1 LIDISSFNTP
11 LIQNTVT
18 ILLAYKPNRSPRVY
32 HRMFQRLPF
41 ARLIS
46 SHIVTAAVLF
56 AMSVLAMH
64 PTSLQAQK
72 VAKYGADFLSGGVG
86 GRALGMG
93 GTHVGIV
100 QDVSAV
106 YWNPAGLAGLM
117 YPQISYMH
125 AERFAGIVSFDYAG
139 AAIPLSA
146 QSTVGLTL
154 IRSGVDDIPNTLNA
168 WDAERNQPKPNPEN
182 FIERFSAADYA
193 FLLSYA
199 RSLTEELTIGV
210 TGKIVRRTI
219 GDFADAWGYSFD
231 AGIQWISGP
240 WMLGANLQDVSTM
253 LQSWSINKS
262 SLVQLADFQQ
272 EIPEGGTFLVLPV
285 ARLGG
290 GYRAMMG
297 PSTVTLALDLDV
309 AFDGQQAFVLNAGD
323 VSFHPRLGAEYT
335 FKEVVS
341 LRAGISRV
349 LVSDAIGFDVT
360 PTVGAGLRLNQ
371 ISLDYGFGDFA
382 GLTSDL
388 GFSHRVSARLI
399 LQQPR
404 LKRDED

>member
-1 LIDISSFNTP
+1 MYQRISFRLSKFVRSF
-11 LIQNTVT
+11 LSS
-18 ILLAYKPNRSPRVY
+18 ILLLCGLMVLSP
-32 HRMFQRLPF
+32 
-41 ARLIS
+41 S
-46 SHIVTAAVLF
+46 SAE
-56 AMSVLAMH
+56 
-64 PTSLQAQK
+64 AQK
-72 VAKYGADFLSGGVG
+72 LAKYGADFLSGGVG

-93 GTHVGIV
+93 GTHIGIV

-106 YWNPAGLAGLM
+106 YWNVAGLAGIE

-139 AAIPLSA
+139 AAVPINA
-146 QSTVGLTL
+146 KSTVGITI

-168 WDAERNQPKPNPEN
+168 WDVERNQPKPNPEN

-193 FLLSYA
+193 FMLGYA
-199 RSLTEELTIGV
+199 RSLSESFTVGV
-210 TGKIVRRTI
+210 TGKVIRRTI

-231 AGIQWISGP
+231 VGLQWKKGP
-240 WMLGANLQDVSTM
+240 WMLGANVQDLSTM
-253 LQSWSINKS
+253 LQSWSINKGE
-262 SLVQLADFQQ
+262 LAQLADFQQ

-290 GYRAMMG
+290 GYQMPVG
-297 PSTVTLALDLDV
+297 LSKLTLAMDLDI

-323 VSFHPRLGAEYT
+323 VSFHPRIGAEYA
-335 FKEVVS
+335 FKEVVF
-341 LRAGISRV
+341 LRAGISRL
-349 LVSDAIGFDVT
+349 LVSNDIGLNIT
-360 PTVGAGLRLNQ
+360 PTVGAGLQLNQ

-388 GFSHRVSARLI
+388 GYSHRISARLI

-404 LKRDED
+404 MKRGAK

>member
-1 LIDISSFNTP
+1 MYQRTSFIP
-11 LIQNTVT
+11 FAFVRSFVVP
-18 ILLAYKPNRSPRVY
+18 ILLVCGLMVLSP
-32 HRMFQRLPF
+32 PS
-41 ARLIS
+41 AE
-46 SHIVTAAVLF
+46 
-56 AMSVLAMH
+56 
-64 PTSLQAQK
+64 AQK
-72 VAKYGADFLSGGVG
+72 LAKYGADFLSGGVG

-106 YWNPAGLAGLM
+106 YWNTAGLAGIE

-139 AAIPLSA
+139 AAIPINA
-146 QSTVGLTL
+146 KSTVGLTI

-193 FLLSYA
+193 FMLGYA
-199 RSLTEELTIGV
+199 RSLSESFTLGV
-210 TGKIVRRTI
+210 TGKVIRRTI

-231 AGIQWISGP
+231 VGVQWEHGP
-240 WMLGANLQDVSTM
+240 WTLGANVQDVSTM
-253 LQSWSINKS
+253 LQSWSINKGE
-262 SLVQLADFQQ
+262 LAQLADFQQ

-290 GYRAMMG
+290 GYQMPVGSSRL
-297 PSTVTLALDLDV
+297 TLAMDVDV

-323 VSFHPRLGAEYT
+323 VSFHPRVGAEYA
-335 FKEVVS
+335 FKDVVF

-349 LVSDAIGFDVT
+349 QISDDIGLDVT
-360 PTVGAGLRLNQ
+360 PTVGAGLQLNQ
-371 ISLDYGFGDFA
+371 IALDYGFGDFA
-382 GLTSDL
+382 GLSSDL
-388 GFSHRVSARLI
+388 GFSHRISARLT

-404 LKRDED
+404 MKRASK